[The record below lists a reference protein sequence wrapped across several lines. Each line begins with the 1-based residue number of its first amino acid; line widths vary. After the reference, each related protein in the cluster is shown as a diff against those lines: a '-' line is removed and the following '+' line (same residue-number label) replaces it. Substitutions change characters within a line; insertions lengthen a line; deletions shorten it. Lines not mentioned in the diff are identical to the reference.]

1 MSLDK
6 NLFKFFHLIFARE
19 SLLRTYQKIKCS
31 SLILHGL
38 SLEFGAVKKK
48 ENNFSNFFKGTS
60 IFEHS
65 NKIHDKSFNIFKSD
79 LTKKLK
85 IKSNKYNNILIFN
98 VLEHLPEYR
107 IALSE
112 INRILKKKGKI
123 IGSTP
128 FIYQIHDAPKDY
140 FRFTRE
146 FFEFELKKQKFK
158 NIKVQYLGNG
168 PLTACYSL
176 MYPYIRFLPIF
187 SHLVL
192 LICFI
197 LDNILQIFIKTNL
210 KEIFPIGIFFN
221 AQKK

>member
-1 MSLDK
+1 MSINLINSLKLLITK
-6 NLFKFFHLIFARE
+6 NT
-19 SLLRTYQKIKCS
+19 LLRDLQINECNKFKVN
-31 SLILHGL
+31 GL
-38 SLEFGAVKKK
+38 SLEFGAIDR
-48 ENNFSNFFKGTS
+48 ENKTFSNFIRGQSK
-60 IFEHS
+60 FEYS
-65 NKIHDKSFNIFKSD
+65 NIKPNKKLNIFYSD

-85 IKSNKYNNILIFN
+85 IKSNKYNNILLFN

-107 IALSE
+107 IALSQ

-128 FIYQIHDAPKDY
+128 FIYQIHGAPKDY

-146 FFEFELKKQKFK
+146 FFEFELKKQKFN

-192 LICFI
+192 LICFM
-197 LDNILQIFIKTNL
+197 LDNILQIFIKTDL

>member
-1 MSLDK
+1 MSINLINSLKLLITK
-6 NLFKFFHLIFARE
+6 NT
-19 SLLRTYQKIKCS
+19 LLRDLQINECTKIKVN
-31 SLILHGL
+31 GL
-38 SLEFGAVKKK
+38 SLEFGAINRKKK
-48 ENNFSNFFKGTS
+48 TFSNFIRGQSK
-60 IFEHS
+60 FEYS
-65 NKIHDKSFNIFKSD
+65 NIKPNKKLNIFYSD

-85 IKSNKYNNILIFN
+85 IKSNKYNNILLFN

-107 IALSE
+107 IALSQ

-128 FIYQIHDAPKDY
+128 FIYQIHGAPKDY
-140 FRFTRE
+140 FRFTKD
-146 FFEFELKKQKFK
+146 FFEFELKKQKFN

-168 PLTACYSL
+168 PFTACYSL
-176 MYPYIRFLPIF
+176 IYPYLRFLPIF

-192 LICFI
+192 LICFM
-197 LDNILQIFIKTNL
+197 LDNILQIFIKTDL

>member
-1 MSLDK
+1 MSINLTNSLKLLITK
-6 NLFKFFHLIFARE
+6 NT
-19 SLLRTYQKIKCS
+19 LLRDLQINECNKIKVN
-31 SLILHGL
+31 GV
-38 SLEFGAVKKK
+38 SLEFGAIDRKNKT
-48 ENNFSNFFKGTS
+48 FSNFIRGQSK
-60 IFEHS
+60 FEYS
-65 NKIHDKSFNIFKSD
+65 NIKPNKKLNIFYSD

-85 IKSNKYNNILIFN
+85 IKSNKYNNVLLFN
-98 VLEHLPEYR
+98 VLEHLPEYG
-107 IALSE
+107 IALSQ

-192 LICFI
+192 LICFM

>member
-1 MSLDK
+1 MGINLINSLKLLITK
-6 NLFKFFHLIFARE
+6 NT
-19 SLLRTYQKIKCS
+19 LLRDLQINECNKFKVN
-31 SLILHGL
+31 GL
-38 SLEFGAVKKK
+38 SLEFGAIDR
-48 ENNFSNFFKGTS
+48 ENKTFSNFIRGQSK
-60 IFEHS
+60 FEYS
-65 NKIHDKSFNIFKSD
+65 NIKPNKKLNIFYSD

-85 IKSNKYNNILIFN
+85 IKSNKYNNVLLFN

-107 IALSE
+107 IALSQ

-128 FIYQIHDAPKDY
+128 FIYQIHGAPKDY
-140 FRFTRE
+140 FRFTKE
-146 FFEFELKKQKFK
+146 FFEFELKKQKFN

-168 PLTACYSL
+168 PFTACYSL
-176 MYPYIRFLPIF
+176 IYPYLRFLPIF

-192 LICFI
+192 LICFM
-197 LDNILQIFIKTNL
+197 LDNILQIFIKTDL

>member
-1 MSLDK
+1 MSINLINSLKLLITK
-6 NLFKFFHLIFARE
+6 NT
-19 SLLRTYQKIKCS
+19 LLRDLQINECTKIKVN
-31 SLILHGL
+31 GL
-38 SLEFGAVKKK
+38 SLEFGAIDRKNKT
-48 ENNFSNFFKGTS
+48 FSNFIRGQSK
-60 IFEHS
+60 FEFS
-65 NKIHDKSFNIFKSD
+65 NVKPNKKLNIFYSN

-85 IKSNKYNNILIFN
+85 IKSNKYNNILLFN

-107 IALSE
+107 IALSQ

-128 FIYQIHDAPKDY
+128 FIYQIHGSPKDY
-140 FRFTRE
+140 FRFTKD
-146 FFEFELKKQKFK
+146 FFEFELKKQKFN

-168 PLTACYSL
+168 PFTACYSL
-176 MYPYIRFLPIF
+176 IYPYLRFLPIF

-192 LICFI
+192 LICFM
-197 LDNILQIFIKTNL
+197 LDNILQIFIKTDL

>member
-1 MSLDK
+1 MSINLINSLKLLITK
-6 NLFKFFHLIFARE
+6 NT
-19 SLLRTYQKIKCS
+19 LLRDLQINECTKIKVN
-31 SLILHGL
+31 GL
-38 SLEFGAVKKK
+38 SLEFGAIDRKNKT
-48 ENNFSNFFKGTS
+48 FSNFIRGQSK
-60 IFEHS
+60 FEYS
-65 NKIHDKSFNIFKSD
+65 NIKPNKKLNIFYSD

-85 IKSNKYNNILIFN
+85 IKSNKYNNILLFN

-107 IALSE
+107 IALSQ

-128 FIYQIHDAPKDY
+128 FIYQIHGAPKDY
-140 FRFTRE
+140 FRFTKE
-146 FFEFELKKQKFK
+146 FFEFELKKQKFN

-168 PLTACYSL
+168 PFTACYSL
-176 MYPYIRFLPIF
+176 IYPYLRFLPIF

-192 LICFI
+192 LICFM
-197 LDNILQIFIKTNL
+197 LDNILQIFIKTDL

>member
-1 MSLDK
+1 MGINLINSLKLLITK
-6 NLFKFFHLIFARE
+6 NT
-19 SLLRTYQKIKCS
+19 LLRDLQINECTKIKVN
-31 SLILHGL
+31 GL
-38 SLEFGAVKKK
+38 SLEFGATDKKNK
-48 ENNFSNFFKGTS
+48 TFSNFIIGHSK
-60 IFEHS
+60 FEYS
-65 NKIHDKSFNIFKSD
+65 NIKPNKKLNIFYSD

-85 IKSNKYNNILIFN
+85 IKSNKYNNILLFN

-107 IALSE
+107 IALSQ

-128 FIYQIHDAPKDY
+128 FIYQIHGAPKDY
-140 FRFTRE
+140 FRFTKE
-146 FFEFELKKQKFK
+146 FFEFELKKQKFN

-168 PLTACYSL
+168 PFTACYSL
-176 MYPYIRFLPIF
+176 IYPYIRFLPIF

-192 LICFI
+192 LICFM
-197 LDNILQIFIKTNL
+197 LDNILQIFIKTDL

>member
-1 MSLDK
+1 MSINLINSLKLLITK
-6 NLFKFFHLIFARE
+6 NT
-19 SLLRTYQKIKCS
+19 LLRDLQINECAKFKVN
-31 SLILHGL
+31 GL
-38 SLEFGAVKKK
+38 SLEFGAIDRKNKT
-48 ENNFSNFFKGTS
+48 FSNFIRGHSK
-60 IFEHS
+60 FEFS
-65 NKIHDKSFNIFKSD
+65 NVKPNKKLNIFYSN

-85 IKSNKYNNILIFN
+85 IKSNKYNNILLFN

-107 IALSE
+107 IALSQ

-128 FIYQIHDAPKDY
+128 FIYQIHGAPKDY
-140 FRFTRE
+140 FRFTKE
-146 FFEFELKKQKFK
+146 FFEFELKKQKFN

-168 PLTACYSL
+168 PFTACYSL
-176 MYPYIRFLPIF
+176 IYPYLRFLPIF

-192 LICFI
+192 LICFM
-197 LDNILQIFIKTNL
+197 LDNILQIFIKTDL

>member
-1 MSLDK
+1 MSINLINSLKLLITK
-6 NLFKFFHLIFARE
+6 NT
-19 SLLRTYQKIKCS
+19 LLRDLQINECTKFKVN
-31 SLILHGL
+31 GL
-38 SLEFGAVKKK
+38 SLEFGAIDR
-48 ENNFSNFFKGTS
+48 ENKTFSNFIRGQSK
-60 IFEHS
+60 FEYS
-65 NKIHDKSFNIFKSD
+65 NIKPNKKLNIFYSD

-85 IKSNKYNNILIFN
+85 IKSNKYNNVLLFN

-107 IALSE
+107 IALSQ

-128 FIYQIHDAPKDY
+128 FIYQIHGAPKDY
-140 FRFTRE
+140 FRFTKE
-146 FFEFELKKQKFK
+146 FFEFELKKQKFN

-168 PLTACYSL
+168 PFTACYSL
-176 MYPYIRFLPIF
+176 IYPYLRFLPIF

-192 LICFI
+192 LICFM
-197 LDNILQIFIKTNL
+197 LDNILQIFIKTDL

>member
-1 MSLDK
+1 MSINLINSLKLLITK
-6 NLFKFFHLIFARE
+6 NT
-19 SLLRTYQKIKCS
+19 LLRDLQINECTKFKVN
-31 SLILHGL
+31 GL
-38 SLEFGAVKKK
+38 SLEFGAINRKKK
-48 ENNFSNFFKGTS
+48 TFSNFIRGQSK
-60 IFEHS
+60 FEYS
-65 NKIHDKSFNIFKSD
+65 NIKPNKKLNIFYSD

-85 IKSNKYNNILIFN
+85 IKSNKYNNVLLFN

-107 IALSE
+107 IALSQ

-128 FIYQIHDAPKDY
+128 FIYQIHGAPKDY
-140 FRFTRE
+140 FRFTKE
-146 FFEFELKKQKFK
+146 FFEFELKKQKF
-158 NIKVQYLGNG
+158 NYIKVQYLGNG
-168 PLTACYSL
+168 PFTACYSL
-176 MYPYIRFLPIF
+176 IYPYIRFLPIF

-192 LICFI
+192 LICFM

>member
-1 MSLDK
+1 MSINLINSLKLLITK
-6 NLFKFFHLIFARE
+6 NT
-19 SLLRTYQKIKCS
+19 LLRDLQINECTKIKVN
-31 SLILHGL
+31 GL
-38 SLEFGAVKKK
+38 SLEFGAIVRKNKT
-48 ENNFSNFFKGTS
+48 FSNFIRGQSK
-60 IFEHS
+60 FEYS
-65 NKIHDKSFNIFKSD
+65 NIKPNKKLNIFYSD

-85 IKSNKYNNILIFN
+85 IKSNKYNNILLFN

-107 IALSE
+107 IALSQ

-128 FIYQIHDAPKDY
+128 FIYQIHGAPKDY
-140 FRFTRE
+140 FRFTKE
-146 FFEFELKKQKFK
+146 FFEFELKKQKFN

-168 PLTACYSL
+168 PFTACYSL
-176 MYPYIRFLPIF
+176 IYPYLRFLPIF

-192 LICFI
+192 LICFM
-197 LDNILQIFIKTNL
+197 LDNILQIFIKTDL

>member
-1 MSLDK
+1 MSINLINSLKLLITK
-6 NLFKFFHLIFARE
+6 NT
-19 SLLRTYQKIKCS
+19 LLRDLQINECTKIKVN
-31 SLILHGL
+31 GL
-38 SLEFGAVKKK
+38 SLEFGAIDRKNKT
-48 ENNFSNFFKGTS
+48 FSNFIRGQSK
-60 IFEHS
+60 FEYS
-65 NKIHDKSFNIFKSD
+65 NIKPNKKLNIFYSD

-85 IKSNKYNNILIFN
+85 IKSNKYNNILLFN

-107 IALSE
+107 IALSQ

-128 FIYQIHDAPKDY
+128 FIYQIHGAPKDY

-146 FFEFELKKQKFK
+146 FFEFELKKQKFN

-192 LICFI
+192 LICFM

>member
-1 MSLDK
+1 MSI
-6 NLFKFFHLIFARE
+6 NLINSLKLLITK
-19 SLLRTYQKIKCS
+19 STLLRDLQINECTKIKVN
-31 SLILHGL
+31 GL
-38 SLEFGAVKKK
+38 SLEFGAIDRKNKT
-48 ENNFSNFFKGTS
+48 FSNFIRGQSK
-60 IFEHS
+60 FEYS
-65 NKIHDKSFNIFKSD
+65 NIKPNKKLNIFYSD

-107 IALSE
+107 ITLSQ

-192 LICFI
+192 LICFM

>member
-1 MSLDK
+1 MSINLINSLKLLITK
-6 NLFKFFHLIFARE
+6 NT
-19 SLLRTYQKIKCS
+19 LLRDLQINECNKFKVN
-31 SLILHGL
+31 GL
-38 SLEFGAVKKK
+38 SLEFGAIDR
-48 ENNFSNFFKGTS
+48 ENKTFSNFIRGQSK
-60 IFEHS
+60 FEYS
-65 NKIHDKSFNIFKSD
+65 NIKPNKKLNIFYSD

-85 IKSNKYNNILIFN
+85 IKSNKYNNVLLFN

-107 IALSE
+107 IALSQ

-128 FIYQIHDAPKDY
+128 FIYQIHGAPKDY
-140 FRFTRE
+140 FRFTKE
-146 FFEFELKKQKFK
+146 FFEFELKKQKFN

-168 PLTACYSL
+168 PFTACYSL
-176 MYPYIRFLPIF
+176 IYPYLRFLPIF

-192 LICFI
+192 LICFM

>member
-1 MSLDK
+1 MSINLINSLKLLITK
-6 NLFKFFHLIFARE
+6 NT
-19 SLLRTYQKIKCS
+19 LLRDLQINECTKIKVN
-31 SLILHGL
+31 GL
-38 SLEFGAVKKK
+38 SLEFGAIDRKNKT
-48 ENNFSNFFKGTS
+48 FSNFIRGQSK
-60 IFEHS
+60 FEYS
-65 NKIHDKSFNIFKSD
+65 NIKPNKKLNIFYSD

-85 IKSNKYNNILIFN
+85 IKSNKYNNVLLFN

-107 IALSE
+107 IALSQ

-128 FIYQIHDAPKDY
+128 FIYQIHGAPKDY
-140 FRFTRE
+140 FRFTKD
-146 FFEFELKKQKFK
+146 FFEFELKKQKFN

-168 PLTACYSL
+168 PFTACYSL
-176 MYPYIRFLPIF
+176 IYPYLRFLPIF

-192 LICFI
+192 LICFM
-197 LDNILQIFIKTNL
+197 LDNILQIFIKTDL

>member
-1 MSLDK
+1 MSINLINSLKLLITK
-6 NLFKFFHLIFARE
+6 NT
-19 SLLRTYQKIKCS
+19 LLRDLQINECTKFKVN
-31 SLILHGL
+31 GL
-38 SLEFGAVKKK
+38 SLEFGAIGGKNKTFSKFVRGQSKFEYSNIKPNKKL
-48 ENNFSNFFKGTS
+48 
-60 IFEHS
+60 
-65 NKIHDKSFNIFKSD
+65 NIFYSD

-85 IKSNKYNNILIFN
+85 IKSNKYNNVLLFN

-107 IALSE
+107 IALSQ

-128 FIYQIHDAPKDY
+128 FIYQIHGAPKDY
-140 FRFTRE
+140 FRFTKE
-146 FFEFELKKQKFK
+146 FFEFELKKQKFN

-168 PLTACYSL
+168 PFTACYSL
-176 MYPYIRFLPIF
+176 IYPYLRFLPIF

-192 LICFI
+192 LICFM
-197 LDNILQIFIKTNL
+197 LDNILQIFIKTDL

>member
-1 MSLDK
+1 MSINLTNSLKLLITK
-6 NLFKFFHLIFARE
+6 NT
-19 SLLRTYQKIKCS
+19 LLRDLQINECNKFKVN
-31 SLILHGL
+31 GL
-38 SLEFGAVKKK
+38 SLEFGAIDR
-48 ENNFSNFFKGTS
+48 ENKTFSNFIRGQSK
-60 IFEHS
+60 FEYS
-65 NKIHDKSFNIFKSD
+65 NIKPNKKLNIFYSD

-85 IKSNKYNNILIFN
+85 IKSNKYNNVLLFN

-107 IALSE
+107 IALSQ

-128 FIYQIHDAPKDY
+128 FIYQIHGAPKDY
-140 FRFTRE
+140 FRFTKE
-146 FFEFELKKQKFK
+146 FFEFELKKQKFN

-176 MYPYIRFLPIF
+176 IYPYLRFLPIF

-192 LICFI
+192 LICFM
-197 LDNILQIFIKTNL
+197 LDNILQIFIKTDL

>member
-1 MSLDK
+1 MSINLINSLKLLITK
-6 NLFKFFHLIFARE
+6 NT
-19 SLLRTYQKIKCS
+19 LLRNLQINECTKIKVN
-31 SLILHGL
+31 GL
-38 SLEFGAVKKK
+38 SLEFGAIDRKNKT
-48 ENNFSNFFKGTS
+48 FSNFIKGQS
-60 IFEHS
+60 KFEYS
-65 NKIHDKSFNIFKSD
+65 NIKLNKKLNIFYSD

-85 IKSNKYNNILIFN
+85 IKSNKYNNVLLFN

-107 IALSE
+107 IALSQ

-128 FIYQIHDAPKDY
+128 FIYQIHGAPKDY
-140 FRFTRE
+140 FRFTKE
-146 FFEFELKKQKFK
+146 FFEFELKKQKFN

-168 PLTACYSL
+168 PFTACYSL
-176 MYPYIRFLPIF
+176 IYPYLRFLPIF

-192 LICFI
+192 LICFM
-197 LDNILQIFIKTNL
+197 LDNILQIFIKTDL

>member
-1 MSLDK
+1 MSIKLISSLKLLTTK
-6 NLFKFFHLIFARE
+6 NT
-19 SLLRTYQKIKCS
+19 LLRDLQINECNKFKVN
-31 SLILHGL
+31 GL
-38 SLEFGAVKKK
+38 SLEFGAIDRKNKT
-48 ENNFSNFFKGTS
+48 FSNFIRGQSK
-60 IFEHS
+60 FEYS
-65 NKIHDKSFNIFKSD
+65 NIKPNKKLNIFYSD

-85 IKSNKYNNILIFN
+85 IKSNKYNNVLLFN

-107 IALSE
+107 IALSQ

-128 FIYQIHDAPKDY
+128 FIYQIHGAPKDY
-140 FRFTRE
+140 FRFTKE
-146 FFEFELKKQKFK
+146 FFEFELKKQKFN

-168 PLTACYSL
+168 PFTACYSL
-176 MYPYIRFLPIF
+176 IYPYLRFLPIF

-192 LICFI
+192 LICFM
-197 LDNILQIFIKTNL
+197 LDNILQIFIKTDL

>member
-1 MSLDK
+1 MSINLINSLKLLITK
-6 NLFKFFHLIFARE
+6 NT
-19 SLLRTYQKIKCS
+19 LLRDLQINECTKFKVN
-31 SLILHGL
+31 GL
-38 SLEFGAVKKK
+38 SLEFGAIDRKNKT
-48 ENNFSNFFKGTS
+48 FSNFIRGQSK
-60 IFEHS
+60 FEYS
-65 NKIHDKSFNIFKSD
+65 NIKPNKKLNIFYSD

-85 IKSNKYNNILIFN
+85 IKSNKYNNILLFN

-107 IALSE
+107 IALSQ

-128 FIYQIHDAPKDY
+128 FIYQIHGAPKDY
-140 FRFTRE
+140 FRFTKE
-146 FFEFELKKQKFK
+146 FFEFELKKQKFN

-176 MYPYIRFLPIF
+176 IYPYLRFLPIF

-192 LICFI
+192 LICFM
-197 LDNILQIFIKTNL
+197 LDNILQIFIKTDL

>member
-1 MSLDK
+1 MSIKLINSLKLLISK
-6 NLFKFFHLIFARE
+6 NT
-19 SLLRTYQKIKCS
+19 LLRALQINECTKIKVN
-31 SLILHGL
+31 GL
-38 SLEFGAVKKK
+38 SLEFGAIDRKNKT
-48 ENNFSNFFKGTS
+48 FSNFIRGQSK
-60 IFEHS
+60 FEYS
-65 NKIHDKSFNIFKSD
+65 NIKPNKKLNIFYSD

-85 IKSNKYNNILIFN
+85 IKSNKYNNVLLFN

-107 IALSE
+107 IALSQ

-128 FIYQIHDAPKDY
+128 FIYQIHGAPKDY
-140 FRFTRE
+140 FRFTKE

-192 LICFI
+192 LICFM

>member
-1 MSLDK
+1 MSLNK
-6 NLFKFFHLIFARE
+6 NLFKFFYLIFIRE
-19 SLLRTYQKIKCS
+19 SLLRTFQKIKCS
-31 SLILHGL
+31 NLVLHGL
-38 SLEFGAVKKK
+38 SLEFGAIDRKNKT
-48 ENNFSNFFKGTS
+48 FSNLIRGQSK
-60 IFEHS
+60 FEYS
-65 NKIHDKSFNIFKSD
+65 NIKPNKKLNIFYSD

-85 IKSNKYNNILIFN
+85 IKSNKYNNILLFN
-98 VLEHLPEYR
+98 VLEHLPEYK
-107 IALSE
+107 IALSQ

-128 FIYQIHDAPKDY
+128 FIYQIHGAPKDY
-140 FRFTRE
+140 FRFTKE
-146 FFEFELKKQKFK
+146 FFEFELKKQKFN

-168 PLTACYSL
+168 PFTACYSL
-176 MYPYIRFLPIF
+176 IYPYIRFLPIF

-192 LICFI
+192 LICFM

>member
-1 MSLDK
+1 MSINLTNSLKLLITK
-6 NLFKFFHLIFARE
+6 NT
-19 SLLRTYQKIKCS
+19 LLRDLQINECNKFKVN
-31 SLILHGL
+31 GL
-38 SLEFGAVKKK
+38 SLEFGAIDRKNKT
-48 ENNFSNFFKGTS
+48 FSNFIRGQSK
-60 IFEHS
+60 FEYS
-65 NKIHDKSFNIFKSD
+65 NIKPNKKLNIFYSD

-85 IKSNKYNNILIFN
+85 IKSNKYNNVLLFN

-107 IALSE
+107 IALSQ

-128 FIYQIHDAPKDY
+128 FIYQIHGAPKDY
-140 FRFTRE
+140 FRFTKD
-146 FFEFELKKQKFK
+146 FFEFELKKQKFN

-168 PLTACYSL
+168 PFTACYSL
-176 MYPYIRFLPIF
+176 IYPYLRFLPIF

-192 LICFI
+192 LICFM

>member
-1 MSLDK
+1 MSINLTNSLKLLITK
-6 NLFKFFHLIFARE
+6 NT
-19 SLLRTYQKIKCS
+19 LLRDLQINECNKIKVN
-31 SLILHGL
+31 GV
-38 SLEFGAVKKK
+38 SLEFGAIDRKNKT
-48 ENNFSNFFKGTS
+48 FSNFIRGQSK
-60 IFEHS
+60 FEYS
-65 NKIHDKSFNIFKSD
+65 NIKPNKKLNIFYSD

-85 IKSNKYNNILIFN
+85 IKSNKYNNVLLFN
-98 VLEHLPEYR
+98 VLEHLPEYG
-107 IALSE
+107 IALSQ
-112 INRILKKKGKI
+112 INRILKKRGKI

-192 LICFI
+192 LICFM